1 MRRKHCRIFSARD
14 PFCIIVLD
22 HTRHIS
28 LTRANETIVYCTN
41 MGPKIQYIIYT
52 VRKYEL
58 RVAQIHC
65 ISTTTTIPRLAM
77 KWENEHDEFVA
88 RYVEQNPDDH
98 VDLSAFFL
106 FGYFKGRF
114 DIDFIKRKIKIW
126 RGEIDPL
133 D

>member
-1 MRRKHCRIFSARD
+1 
-14 PFCIIVLD
+14 
-22 HTRHIS
+22 
-28 LTRANETIVYCTN
+28 
-41 MGPKIQYIIYT
+41 
-52 VRKYEL
+52 
-58 RVAQIHC
+58 
-65 ISTTTTIPRLAM
+65 M

-126 RGEIDPL
+126 RDQIVVRYIEAHMTEPPESTARSLMPVLPEFDFSFVLKRVKYWKGIP
-133 D
+133 